1 MAKQVESYKTRI
13 DRICN
18 KVQRMVDDLELS
30 KLNKNKIMNDKLS
43 FKDVVQDVLSD
54 DEVNEY

>member
-1 MAKQVESYKTRI
+1 MENKIESYKTRI

-30 KLNKNKIMNDKLS
+30 KSKKNNMTNDKMSL
-43 FKDVVQDVLSD
+43 KDVVNDVLSD
-54 DEVNEY
+54 DEISEY